1 MFKES
6 AAAGFNSES
15 LEKMLREQESA
26 DLFSGAV
33 LIAKNSVSV
42 FKGAYGLAS
51 KRYGVPN
58 QIDTK
63 FNLGSINKI
72 FTKIAITQLIE
83 QEKLAYDDIVGK
95 FLPEFPEEI
104 TNHVT
109 INHLLTFTSG
119 LGHYWNKRY
128 EASIG
133 RLRTV
138 DDFIGLFIDDP
149 LSFKPGERREYS
161 NAGHVILGKI
171 IEVVSGL
178 DYYEYVRRNIYRPA
192 GMDSTDHYEIDIP
205 VKNLATGY
213 TREAGFCEGPCLEDT
228 VESRTRRENTFL
240 IGTKGSPAGGGYST
254 IEDMLRF
261 DIALNDN
268 KLLNPDFTSKIGLT
282 RKNTEG
288 TGNNS
293 IFIAGGA
300 AGVSAFFEK
309 IPSLGYSIIMLS
321 NYDPEDAEMVHKKI
335 RNIVL
340 NNS

>member
-1 MFKES
+1 MMKDS
-6 AAAGFNSES
+6 TVPGFNSEI
-15 LEKMLREQESA
+15 LEKLLREQESA

-33 LIAKNSVSV
+33 LIAKDGVAI

-51 KRYGVPN
+51 KRYGVLN

-83 QEKLAYDDIVGK
+83 QGKVSYDDIVGK
-95 FLPEFPEEI
+95 FLPDFPDEMA
-104 TNHVT
+104 NVGT

-119 LGHYWNKRY
+119 LGHYWNERY
-128 EASIG
+128 ETSIG

-161 NAGHVILGKI
+161 NAGYVVLGKI

-178 DYYEYVRRNIYRPA
+178 NYYDYVRENIYIPA
-192 GMDSTDHYEIDIP
+192 RMDSSDHYETDIP

-213 TREAGFCEGPCLEDT
+213 TRESGLCEGPCLENT
-228 VESRTRRENTFL
+228 AKSGTRRENTFL

-254 IEDMLRF
+254 IDDMLRF
-261 DIALNDN
+261 EVALNDN
-268 KLLNPDFTSKIGLT
+268 KLLNPEFTNTIGLT

-288 TGNNS
+288 TGNKN

-300 AGVSAFFEK
+300 SCVSAFFEK
-309 IPSLGYSIIMLS
+309 IPSLGITIIMLS
-321 NYDPEDAEMVHKKI
+321 NYDPEDAEAVHKKI
-335 RNIVL
+335 RNIIL